1 MSKVVADTGN
11 VDEIKRFKPVD
22 STTNPSLIL
31 KAVKLPEYEH
41 YLQQAIDAE
50 GRNAPVAQIA
60 DRLAVSIGAEILKIV
75 PGRVSTE
82 VDARLSY
89 DTRATV
95 DKALHILDL
104 YSQVNCDPSR
114 IFIKIASTW
123 EGIRACEKLQAEG
136 IDCNMTLLF
145 SFAQAAACA
154 DAGAHLI
161 SPFVGRILDW
171 YRAQNP
177 DREYSPE
184 NDPGVLSVKRIYS
197 YYKQYGFRTS
207 VMAASFR
214 NVDEVR
220 ALAGC
225 DAITI
230 APPILAEL
238 EASSDALPFQLW
250 PSMGGCALPLL
261 ELGASAGHVFDQI
274 HSADVMAVDRLK
286 QGVDGFAADAV
297 KLETLLAERING

>member
-177 DREYSPE
+177 NHEYSPE
-184 NDPGVLSVKRIYS
+184 EDPGVLSVKRIYS

-207 VMAASFR
+207 IMAASFR